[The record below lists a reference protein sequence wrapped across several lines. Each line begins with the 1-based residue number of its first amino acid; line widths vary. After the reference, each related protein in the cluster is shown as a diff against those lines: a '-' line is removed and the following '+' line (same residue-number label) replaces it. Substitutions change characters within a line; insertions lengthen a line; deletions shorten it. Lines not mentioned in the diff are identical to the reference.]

1 MKYGKYFKEFD
12 ATAKYNRN
20 NAVVYPALGLA
31 GETGEVVD
39 IIKKIV
45 RNQDVKPKLD
55 ITEAQYDSL
64 YLELGDVLWYWSA
77 LVKDLGFDPEEIM
90 QANIDKLTARY
101 TK

>member
-1 MKYGKYFKEFD
+1 MKFKEYYKSFD

-45 RNQDVKPKLD
+45 RNQDVNPELE
-55 ITEAQYDSL
+55 ITLGQQENL
-64 YLELGDVLWYWSA
+64 MFELGDVLWYWCA
-77 LVKDLGFDPEEIM
+77 LVKDLGYDPSDIM
-90 QANIDKLTARY
+90 QANIDKLKARHA
-101 TK
+101 